1 MLDPKK
7 ETGMSDSILVDN
19 APAVRIVR
27 QAGANA
33 GAFTAVPGLVLTAGV
48 AGLAFALRRI
58 PGVAILSPM
67 ILATL
72 IGMTLHNCLGTPAWA
87 KSGVTFS
94 LKRVLRLGI
103 ILLGLQLMASQVT
116 QIGVVGVAVIA
127 ATLIATFTF
136 TKWLGGVIGVDAK
149 LTELIGAGTSIC
161 GASAVIATNT
171 VTRGR
176 DEDVA
181 YAVACVTVFGS
192 LSMLLYPLLPGL
204 LHLSP
209 AAFGLWSGASIH
221 EIAQVVA
228 AAFQDGNHSGEI
240 GTVAKLTRVMML
252 APVVI
257 TLGLVAMRRAAHA
270 TGQFASRAAP
280 PMPWF
285 VLGFIA
291 MVTLNSIVTIPIGA
305 KASIALGTTFLLSM
319 ALAAMGMETDF
330 RKLKAEGLKPLLL
343 AAAAWVF
350 ISTFALVLVKVTA
363 YS

>member
-1 MLDPKK
+1 
-7 ETGMSDSILVDN
+7 MSEIAAASAARPQI
-19 APAVRIVR
+19 AAAARGEPFAV
-27 QAGANA
+27 
-33 GAFTAVPGLVLTAGV
+33 FAVLPGLLLTAGV
-48 AGLAFALRRI
+48 AGLAFALRAI
-58 PGVAILSPM
+58 PGVAVLSPM

-72 IGMTLHNCLGTPAWA
+72 IGMTLHNVFGTPAWA
-87 KSGVTFS
+87 KPGITFS

-103 ILLGLQLMASQVT
+103 ILLGLQLMASQVA
-116 QIGVVGVAVIA
+116 QVGLAGVAVIT
-127 ATLIATFTF
+127 ATLIATFVF
-136 TKWLGGVIGVDAK
+136 TKWLGRVIGVDAK

-171 VTRGR
+171 VTRAD

-192 LSMLLYPLLPGL
+192 LSMFLYPMLPGL
-204 LHLSP
+204 LHLTP
-209 AAFGLWSGASIH
+209 KAFGLWSGASIH

-228 AAFQDGNHSGEI
+228 AAFQDGAGAGEI

-257 TLGLVAMRRAAHA
+257 TLGVVAVRRAAHA
-270 TGQFASRAAP
+270 AGDPSRATP

-285 VLGFIA
+285 VLGFVA
-291 MVTLNSIVTIPIGA
+291 MVIINSVVVIPA
-305 KASIALGTTFLLSM
+305 APKAWIALATTFLLST
-319 ALAAMGMETDF
+319 ALAAMGIETDF

-343 AAAAWVF
+343 AAAAWIF
-350 ISTFALVLVKVTA
+350 ISVFALVLVKFTA

>member
-1 MLDPKK
+1 
-7 ETGMSDSILVDN
+7 MSEVTVTTARGS
-19 APAVRIVR
+19 RIVG
-27 QAGANA
+27 QARGDLLA
-33 GAFTAVPGLVLTAGV
+33 AVPGLLLTAGV

-58 PGVAILSPM
+58 PGVAMLSPM

-72 IGMTLHNCLGTPAWA
+72 IGMALHNVVGTPAWA
-87 KSGVTFS
+87 KPGVTFS

-103 ILLGLQLMASQVT
+103 ILLGLQLMASQVA
-116 QIGVVGVAVIA
+116 QVGLAGVGVIA
-127 ATLIATFTF
+127 ATLIATFVF
-136 TKWLGGVIGVDAK
+136 TKWLGRVIGVDAK
-149 LTELIGAGTSIC
+149 LAELIGAGTSIC

-171 VTRGR
+171 VTRGS

-228 AAFQDGNHSGEI
+228 AAFQDGAHSGEI

-257 TLGLVAMRRAAHA
+257 MLGIVAVRRAAHA
-270 TGQFASRAAP
+270 TGQSASPAAP
-280 PMPWF
+280 PIPWF

-291 MVTLNSIVTIPIGA
+291 MVILNSVVTIPVA
-305 KASIALGTTFLLSM
+305 PKVWIALGTTFLLSM

-330 RKLKAEGLKPLLL
+330 RKLRAEGLKPLLL

-350 ISTFALVLVKVTA
+350 ISIFALVLVKLTA

>member
-1 MLDPKK
+1 MLDLKR
-7 ETGMSDSILVDN
+7 ETGMSDSILVGN

-27 QAGANA
+27 QAGADA
-33 GAFTAVPGLVLTAGV
+33 GAFTAVPGVLLTAGV

-72 IGMTLHNCLGTPAWA
+72 VGMALHNIFGTPAWA
-87 KSGVTFS
+87 KPGVTFS

-103 ILLGLQLMASQVT
+103 ILLGLQLMASQVV
-116 QIGVVGVAVIA
+116 QVGFAGVG
-127 ATLIATFTF
+127 
-136 TKWLGGVIGVDAK
+136 
-149 LTELIGAGTSIC
+149 
-161 GASAVIATNT
+161 VIATNT
-171 VTRGR
+171 VTRGT

-181 YAVACVTVFGS
+181 YAVACVTVFGL

-228 AAFQDGNHSGEI
+228 AAFQDGDHAGEI

-257 TLGLVAMRRAAHA
+257 TLGAVAMRRAAHA
-270 TGQFASRAAP
+270 ADPSASRVAP

-291 MVTLNSIVTIPIGA
+291 MVILNSIV
-305 KASIALGTTFLLSM
+305 
-319 ALAAMGMETDF
+319 
-330 RKLKAEGLKPLLL
+330 
-343 AAAAWVF
+343 
-350 ISTFALVLVKVTA
+350 
-363 YS
+363 

>member
-1 MLDPKK
+1 
-7 ETGMSDSILVDN
+7 MSD
-19 APAVRIVR
+19 AAVTTTTTQTAAARL
-27 QAGANA
+27 AGKAA
-33 GAFTAVPGLVLTAGV
+33 GNLTAVVPGLLLTAGV
-48 AGLAFALRRI
+48 AGLAFALRSV
-58 PGVAILSPM
+58 PGVAMLSPM

-72 IGMTLHNCLGTPAWA
+72 IGMTLHNVFGTPAWA
-87 KSGVTFS
+87 KPGVTFS

-103 ILLGLQLMASQVT
+103 ILLGLQLMASQVAQVGLT
-116 QIGVVGVAVIA
+116 GVGVIA
-127 ATLIATFTF
+127 ATLVATFVF
-136 TKWLGGVIGVDAK
+136 TKWLGRLMGVETKMA
-149 LTELIGAGTSIC
+149 ELIAAGTSIC

-171 VTRGR
+171 VTRGS

-192 LSMLLYPLLPGL
+192 LSMFLYPLLPGL

-228 AAFQDGNHSGEI
+228 AAFQDGGHSGEV

-257 TLGLVAMRRAAHA
+257 TLGLVAVRRASHA
-270 TGQFASRAAP
+270 TGKTENRAVP
-280 PMPWF
+280 PLPWF
-285 VLGFIA
+285 VLGFVALVI
-291 MVTLNSIVTIPIGA
+291 LNSVVTIPA
-305 KASIALGTTFLLSM
+305 APKAWIAVATTFLLSM
-319 ALAAMGMETDF
+319 ALAAMGIETDF
-330 RKLKAEGLKPLLL
+330 RKLRAEGLKPLAL

-350 ISTFALVLVKVTA
+350 ISIFALVLVKITA

>member
-1 MLDPKK
+1 MG
-7 ETGMSDSILVDN
+7 EVTLVTNEPIAQFDGQARN
-19 APAVRIVR
+19 GALAV
-27 QAGANA
+27 
-33 GAFTAVPGLVLTAGV
+33 VPGLLLTAGV
-48 AGLAFALRRI
+48 AGFAFALRSI

-72 IGMTLHNCLGTPAWA
+72 SGMTIHNVFGTPAWA
-87 KSGVTFS
+87 KPGVTFS

-116 QIGVVGVAVIA
+116 QVGLAGVGVIV
-127 ATLIATFTF
+127 ATLLATFAF
-136 TKWLGGVIGVDAK
+136 TTWLGRVMGVDAK
-149 LTELIGAGTSIC
+149 LAELIGAGTSIC

-171 VTRGR
+171 VTRGS

-228 AAFQDGNHSGEI
+228 AAFQDGARSGEI

-257 TLGLVAMRRAAHA
+257 ILGIVAVRRATHA
-270 TGQFASRAAP
+270 TDPSASRAAP
-280 PMPWF
+280 PIPWF

-291 MVTLNSIVTIPIGA
+291 MVILNSVVTIPVA
-305 KASIALGTTFLLSM
+305 PKASIVIGTTFLLSM
-319 ALAAMGMETDF
+319 ALAAMGIATDF
-330 RKLKAEGLKPLLL
+330 RKLRAEGLKPLLL

-350 ISTFALVLVKVTA
+350 ISIFALVLVKLTA

>member
-1 MLDPKK
+1 MS
-7 ETGMSDSILVDN
+7 ETTLVTTT
-19 APAVRIVR
+19 PATQTVLR
-27 QAGANA
+27 QARG
-33 GAFTAVPGLVLTAGV
+33 GVFAVLPGLLLTAGV
-48 AGLAFALRRI
+48 AGLAFELRSL
-58 PGVAILSPM
+58 PGVAMLSPM

-72 IGMTLHNCLGTPAWA
+72 IGMTLQNVFGTPAWA
-87 KSGVTFS
+87 KPGVTFS

-103 ILLGLQLMASQVT
+103 ILLGLQLMASQVV
-116 QIGVVGVAVIA
+116 QVGLAGVGVIA
-127 ATLIATFTF
+127 ATLVATFVF
-136 TKWLGGVIGVDAK
+136 TKWLGRVIGVDAK
-149 LTELIGAGTSIC
+149 LAELIGAGTSIC

-192 LSMLLYPLLPGL
+192 FSMLLFPLLPGL

-228 AAFQDGNHSGEI
+228 AAYQDGAQAGEV

-252 APVVI
+252 APVVF
-257 TLGLVAMRRAAHA
+257 TLGFMAVRRAAHA
-270 TGQFASRAAP
+270 SDKSASRTAP
-280 PMPWF
+280 PIPWF

-291 MVTLNSIVTIPIGA
+291 MVIFNSVVTIPA
-305 KASIALGTTFLLSM
+305 EPKAWIAVATTFMLSM
-319 ALAAMGMETDF
+319 ALAAMGIETDF
-330 RKLKAEGLKPLLL
+330 RKLKAKGLKPMLL
-343 AAAAWVF
+343 AAAAWIF
-350 ISTFALVLVKVTA
+350 ISIFALALVKLTA

>member
-1 MLDPKK
+1 
-7 ETGMSDSILVDN
+7 MSEVTLVIN
-19 APAVRIVR
+19 APIAQVAGQARNGALAV
-27 QAGANA
+27 
-33 GAFTAVPGLVLTAGV
+33 VPGLLLTAGV

-72 IGMTLHNCLGTPAWA
+72 IGMTLHNVFGTPAWA
-87 KSGVTFS
+87 KPGVTFS

-103 ILLGLQLMASQVT
+103 ILLGLQLMTSQVT
-116 QIGVVGVAVIA
+116 QIGLGGVGVIA
-127 ATLIATFTF
+127 ATLVATFAF
-136 TKWLGGVIGVDAK
+136 TKCLGHLMGIDAK

-171 VTRGR
+171 VTRGS
-176 DEDVA
+176 DEYVA

-192 LSMLLYPLLPGL
+192 FSMLLYPLLPGL

-228 AAFQDGNHSGEI
+228 AAFQDGAHSGEI

-252 APVVI
+252 APVII
-257 TLGLVAMRRAAHA
+257 TLGIIAMRQAAHA
-270 TGQFASRAAP
+270 TGPSASRAAP
-280 PMPWF
+280 PVPWF

-291 MVTLNSIVTIPIGA
+291 MVILNSIVTIPVA
-305 KASIALGTTFLLSM
+305 PKAWIAHGTTFLLSM
-319 ALAAMGMETDF
+319 ALAAMGIETDF
-330 RKLKAEGLKPLLL
+330 HKLRAEGLKPLVL

-350 ISTFALVLVKVTA
+350 ISIFALVLVKLTA

>member
-1 MLDPKK
+1 
-7 ETGMSDSILVDN
+7 MSNAVLVTH
-19 APAVRIVR
+19 APATQFAR
-27 QAGANA
+27 QIRA
-33 GAFTAVPGLVLTAGV
+33 TVPGLLLTAGV
-48 AGLAFALRRI
+48 AGAAFALRHI
-58 PGVAILSPM
+58 PGVGILSPM

-72 IGMTLHNCLGTPAWA
+72 IGMTLHNVFGTPAWA
-87 KSGVTFS
+87 KPGVTFS

-103 ILLGLQLMASQVT
+103 ILLGLQLMASQVA
-116 QIGVVGVAVIA
+116 QVGFAGVGVIA
-127 ATLIATFTF
+127 ATLVATFVF
-136 TKWLGGVIGVDAK
+136 TKWLGHVMGVDAK
-149 LTELIGAGTSIC
+149 LAELIAAGTSIC

-192 LSMLLYPLLPGL
+192 FSMLLFPLLPGL

-209 AAFGLWSGASIH
+209 GAFGLWSGASIH

-228 AAFQDGNHSGEI
+228 AAFQDGAHSGEI

-257 TLGLVAMRRAAHA
+257 TLGIIAVRKAAR
-270 TGQFASRAAP
+270 TSSKSASRAAP

-285 VLGFIA
+285 VLGFVA
-291 MVTLNSIVTIPIGA
+291 MVILNSVVTIPA
-305 KASIALGTTFLLSM
+305 APKAWIVLGTTFLLSM
-319 ALAAMGMETDF
+319 ALAAMGIATDF

-350 ISTFALVLVKVTA
+350 ISIFALVLVKVNA

>member
-1 MLDPKK
+1 MLDPKRK
-7 ETGMSDSILVDN
+7 SGMSDSILVGN

-27 QAGANA
+27 QASVDA
-33 GAFTAVPGLVLTAGV
+33 GAFAAVPGLVLTAGV

-58 PGVAILSPM
+58 PGVAIFSPM

-72 IGMTLHNCLGTPAWA
+72 IGMALHNFRGTPAWA

-103 ILLGLQLMASQVT
+103 ILLGLQLMASQVA
-116 QIGVVGVAVIA
+116 QVGVVGAAVIA
-127 ATLIATFTF
+127 AALIATFTF
-136 TKWLGGVIGVDAK
+136 TKWLGGVMGVDAK
-149 LTELIGAGTSIC
+149 LTELITAGTSIC

-171 VTRGR
+171 VTRGS

-257 TLGLVAMRRAAHA
+257 TLGLVAMRRAAQA

-291 MVTLNSIVTIPIGA
+291 MVILNSIVSIPIGA

-350 ISTFALVLVKVTA
+350 ISTFALVLVKITA

>member
-1 MLDPKK
+1 
-7 ETGMSDSILVDN
+7 MSEAVFVTD
-19 APAVRIVR
+19 APVAQIAQQGRYGV
-27 QAGANA
+27 
-33 GAFTAVPGLVLTAGV
+33 FTALPGLLLTAGV
-48 AGLAFALRRI
+48 AGIAFALRRI

-72 IGMTLHNCLGTPAWA
+72 IGMALHNVFGTPDWA
-87 KSGVTFS
+87 KAGVTFS

-103 ILLGLQLMASQVT
+103 ILLGLQLMASQVAEVGPVGV
-116 QIGVVGVAVIA
+116 GVVA
-127 ATLIATFTF
+127 ATLIATLIF
-136 TKWLGGVIGVDAK
+136 TKWLGGVMGVDAR
-149 LTELIGAGTSIC
+149 LAELIGAGTSIC

-171 VTRGR
+171 VTRGS

-192 LSMLLYPLLPGL
+192 LSMLLYPLLPRL

-221 EIAQVVA
+221 EIAQVVG
-228 AAFQDGNHSGEI
+228 AAFQDGAHSGEI
-240 GTVAKLTRVMML
+240 ATVAKLTRVMML

-257 TLGLVAMRRAAHA
+257 TLGIIAVRRAAHPA
-270 TGQFASRAAP
+270 GESASRAAP

-291 MVTLNSIVTIPIGA
+291 MVILNSVVTIPA
-305 KASIALGTTFLLSM
+305 VPKASIVLGTTFMLSM

-330 RKLKAEGLKPLLL
+330 RKLKADGLKPLAL
-343 AAAAWVF
+343 AAAAWIF
-350 ISTFALVLVKVTA
+350 ISIFALVLVKLSA

>member
-1 MLDPKK
+1 VS
-7 ETGMSDSILVDN
+7 EITLVAT
-19 APAVRIVR
+19 APEVAR
-27 QAGANA
+27 QARDGV
-33 GAFTAVPGLVLTAGV
+33 FSSLPGLLLTAGV
-48 AGLAFALRRI
+48 AGLAFALRRL
-58 PGVAILSPM
+58 PGVGILSPM

-72 IGMTLHNCLGTPAWA
+72 IGMTLHNAFGTPAWA
-87 KSGVTFS
+87 KPGVTFS

-103 ILLGLQLMASQVT
+103 ILLGLQLMASQVA
-116 QIGVVGVAVIA
+116 QVGFAGVGAIA
-127 ATLIATFTF
+127 ATLVATLLF
-136 TKWLGGVIGVDAK
+136 TKRLGRVMGVDAR
-149 LTELIGAGTSIC
+149 LAELIGAGTSIC

-171 VTRGR
+171 VTRGS

-192 LSMLLYPLLPGL
+192 FSMLLYPLLPGL

-228 AAFQDGNHSGEI
+228 AAFQDGAHSGEI

-257 TLGLVAMRRAAHA
+257 TLGIIAVRRAAHA
-270 TGQFASRAAP
+270 EGRSVSRAAP

-291 MVTLNSIVTIPIGA
+291 MVIVNSVVTIPA
-305 KASIALGTTFLLSM
+305 APKAAIAVGTTFLLSM
-319 ALAAMGMETDF
+319 ALAAMGLETDF
-330 RKLKAEGLKPLLL
+330 RKLRAQGLKPLLL
-343 AAAAWVF
+343 AAAAWIF
-350 ISTFALVLVKVTA
+350 ISIFALVLVKVTA

>member
-1 MLDPKK
+1 
-7 ETGMSDSILVDN
+7 MSD
-19 APAVRIVR
+19 AIVV
-27 QAGANA
+27 AGAPVA
-33 GAFTAVPGLVLTAGV
+33 RIAKLTRHGVFAAVPGALLTAGV

-72 IGMTLHNCLGTPAWA
+72 IGMALHNIFGTPAWA
-87 KSGVTFS
+87 KPGVTFS

-103 ILLGLQLMASQVT
+103 ILLGVQLMASQVV
-116 QIGVVGVAVIA
+116 QVGFAGVGVIA
-127 ATLIATFTF
+127 ATLVATFTF
-136 TKWLGGVIGVDAK
+136 TKWLGRVMGVDAK
-149 LTELIGAGTSIC
+149 LAELIGAGTSIC

-171 VTRGR
+171 VTRGS
-176 DEDVA
+176 DENVT

-228 AAFQDGNHSGEI
+228 AAFQDGAHSGEI
-240 GTVAKLTRVMML
+240 ATVAKLTRVMML
-252 APVVI
+252 APVII
-257 TLGLVAMRRAAHA
+257 TLGIIAVRRTAHA
-270 TGQFASRAAP
+270 TGRSASRPAP

-291 MVTLNSIVTIPIGA
+291 MVILNSVVTIPVGA

-330 RKLKAEGLKPLLL
+330 RKLRAEGAKPLLL
-343 AAAAWVF
+343 AGAAWLF
-350 ISTFALVLVKVTA
+350 ISIFALVLVKVTA

>member
-1 MLDPKK
+1 
-7 ETGMSDSILVDN
+7 MSEVAATN
-19 APAVRIVR
+19 TAVSQISR
-27 QAGANA
+27 QARRDVFA
-33 GAFTAVPGLVLTAGV
+33 AVPGLLLTAGV
-48 AGLAFALRRI
+48 AGLAFALRGI
-58 PGVAILSPM
+58 PGVGILSPM

-72 IGMTLHNCLGTPAWA
+72 IGMALHNVFGTPAWA
-87 KSGVTFS
+87 KPGVAFS
-94 LKRVLRLGI
+94 LRRVLRLGI

-116 QIGVVGVAVIA
+116 QVGLAGVAVIA
-127 ATLIATFTF
+127 ATLVATFIF
-136 TKWLGGVIGVDAK
+136 TKWLGRQIGVDAK
-149 LTELIGAGTSIC
+149 LAELIGAGTSIC

-171 VTRGR
+171 VTRGS

-228 AAFQDGNHSGEI
+228 AAFQDGAHSGEV

-257 TLGLVAMRRAAHA
+257 TLGIIAVRRAAHA
-270 TGQFASRAAP
+270 TGKSASRAAP

-291 MVTLNSIVTIPIGA
+291 MVILNSVVTIPVA
-305 KASIALGTTFLLSM
+305 PKAWIVLGTTFLLSM
-319 ALAAMGMETDF
+319 ALAAMGIATDF
-330 RKLKAEGLKPLLL
+330 RKLRAEGVKPLLL

-350 ISTFALVLVKVTA
+350 ISIFALVLVKLTVI
-363 YS
+363 S

>member
-1 MLDPKK
+1 
-7 ETGMSDSILVDN
+7 
-19 APAVRIVR
+19 
-27 QAGANA
+27 
-33 GAFTAVPGLVLTAGV
+33 
-48 AGLAFALRRI
+48 
-58 PGVAILSPM
+58 M

-72 IGMTLHNCLGTPAWA
+72 IGMTIHNVFGTPAWA
-87 KSGVTFS
+87 KPGVTFS

-116 QIGVVGVAVIA
+116 QVGLAGVGVIV
-127 ATLIATFTF
+127 ATLLATFAF
-136 TKWLGGVIGVDAK
+136 TTWLGRVMGVDAK
-149 LTELIGAGTSIC
+149 LAELIGAGTSIC

-171 VTRGR
+171 VTRGS

-228 AAFQDGNHSGEI
+228 AAFQDGARSGEI

-257 TLGLVAMRRAAHA
+257 TLGIVAVRRATHA
-270 TGQFASRAAP
+270 TDPSASRAAP
-280 PMPWF
+280 AIPWF

-291 MVTLNSIVTIPIGA
+291 MVILNSVVTIPVA
-305 KASIALGTTFLLSM
+305 PKASIVIGTTFLLSM
-319 ALAAMGMETDF
+319 ALAAMGIATDF
-330 RKLKAEGLKPLLL
+330 RKLRAEGLKPLLL
-343 AAAAWVF
+343 AAAAWAF
-350 ISTFALVLVKVTA
+350 ISIFALVLVKLTT

>member
-1 MLDPKK
+1 
-7 ETGMSDSILVDN
+7 MSEVTFVTH
-19 APAVRIVR
+19 APIAQFAR
-27 QAGANA
+27 QARNDTLAV
-33 GAFTAVPGLVLTAGV
+33 VPGLLLMAGV
-48 AGLAFALRRI
+48 AGLAFALRSI

-72 IGMTLHNCLGTPAWA
+72 IGMTIHNVFGTPAWA
-87 KSGVTFS
+87 KPGVTFS

-103 ILLGLQLMASQVT
+103 ILLGLQLMASQVA
-116 QIGVVGVAVIA
+116 QVGFVGVGVIA
-127 ATLIATFTF
+127 ATLIATFAF
-136 TKWLGGVIGVDAK
+136 TIWLGRVMGVDAK
-149 LTELIGAGTSIC
+149 LAELIGAGTSIC

-228 AAFQDGNHSGEI
+228 AAFQDGARSGEI

-252 APVVI
+252 APLVMM
-257 TLGLVAMRRAAHA
+257 LGIVAVRRAAHA
-270 TGQFASRAAP
+270 TGASASRAAP

-291 MVTLNSIVTIPIGA
+291 MVILNSVVTIPA
-305 KASIALGTTFLLSM
+305 APKAWIVLGTTFLLSM
-319 ALAAMGMETDF
+319 ALAAMGIATDF
-330 RKLKAEGLKPLLL
+330 RKLRAEGLKPLLL
-343 AAAAWVF
+343 AAAAWIF
-350 ISTFALVLVKVTA
+350 ISIFALVLVKLTA